1 MNGAHVPRRANRE
14 NNQENEIATYQLH
27 NTVAR
32 NAKETQMNT
41 KFATKKFLVQVFQEY
56 EVVFLHVK
64 RRIFLLCG
72 RLHIIM
78 YSAETLINKLRC
90 KRQPNSIYHVF
101 IGLLKRTSY

>member
-14 NNQENEIATYQLH
+14 NSQENENVTHQLH

-56 EVVFLHVK
+56 EAVFLHVK
-64 RRIFLLCG
+64 RGIFLLFD

-78 YSAETLINKLRC
+78 YSAETPVSKLRC
-90 KRQPNSIYHVF
+90 KRQPNGIYHVF
-101 IGLLKRTSY
+101 ISY

>member
-14 NNQENEIATYQLH
+14 NSQENENVAHQLH

-32 NAKETQMNT
+32 NAKETQINT
-41 KFATKKFLVQVFQEY
+41 KFATKKSLVQVYPEC

-64 RRIFLLCG
+64 RGIFLLFD

-78 YSAETLINKLRC
+78 YSAETPVSKLRC
-90 KRQPNSIYHVF
+90 KRQPNGIYHVF
-101 IGLLKRTSY
+101 ISLLTRTSY